1 MVDIIIK
8 EYSFQALGNDI
19 DVGLSETVKP
29 LVFLACSIKSSLYYP
44 LNSKT
49 KPIIK

>member
-1 MVDIIIK
+1 M
-8 EYSFQALGNDI
+8 
-19 DVGLSETVKP
+19 GLSETVKP

-49 KPIIK
+49 KPIISKIVFLVIVY